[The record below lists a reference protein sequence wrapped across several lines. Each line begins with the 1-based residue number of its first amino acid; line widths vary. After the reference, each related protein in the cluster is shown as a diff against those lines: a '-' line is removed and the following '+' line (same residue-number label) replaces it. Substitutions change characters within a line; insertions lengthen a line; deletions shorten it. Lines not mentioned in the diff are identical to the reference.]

1 MAFVR
6 PNKRKGIPTNPIN
19 GVKYFIL
26 QLKNC
31 IMETSCWLDMRIG
44 DPITAN
50 RVGVSN
56 IKYSEMLN
64 IKSVKIKLDKT
75 DLPTQVNASMNKI
88 ECHNVSHFGDL
99 PYLMAS
105 DDFSLRSFKSV

>member
-1 MAFVR
+1 
-6 PNKRKGIPTNPIN
+6 
-19 GVKYFIL
+19 
-26 QLKNC
+26 
-31 IMETSCWLDMRIG
+31 MRIG

-105 DDFSLRSFKSV
+105 DDFSLRSFKSVWPDWAIF